1 MQSFSRHCYNI
12 RHQLGVCKRQRE
24 NLSVHEVWL
33 HVDFAENWVSKSLYE
48 VQAVHFGGSHSQLS
62 LHTGVVYN
70 GAFSNPRTFCSI
82 SDNTDHGPVAI
93 WNHLVPVLK
102 DLKEEFPG
110 LTKLHVMS
118 DGPVMQY

>member
-62 LHTGVVYN
+62 LVLCTTVHL
-70 GAFSNPRTFCSI
+70 
-82 SDNTDHGPVAI
+82 AI
-93 WNHLVPVLK
+93 PEHSAVLATTQTM
-102 DLKEEFPG
+102 DLWQSG
-110 LTKLHVMS
+110 TI
-118 DGPVMQY
+118 